1 MVSYRCRYIWSL
13 KGVYMISYRCRYIGS
28 LIGVGIY
35 GLL

>member
-13 KGVYMISYRCRYIGS
+13 IGVYMVSYRCRYIWS

>member
-13 KGVYMISYRCRYIGS
+13 IGVGISYRCRYIWS

-35 GLL
+35 GHL

>member
-13 KGVYMISYRCRYIGS
+13 IGVGIWS